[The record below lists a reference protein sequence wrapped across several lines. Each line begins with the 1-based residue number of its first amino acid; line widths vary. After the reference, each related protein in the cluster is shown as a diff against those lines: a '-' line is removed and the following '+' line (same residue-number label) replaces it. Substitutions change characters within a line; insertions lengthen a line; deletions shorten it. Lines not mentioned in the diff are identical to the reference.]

1 MTDEFLPDLVLFRK
15 EINRNGGFA
24 KQLFISAINIL
35 YGLDISKQ
43 TRKQKNWRNCVKKR
57 LIFKMAFKTLLSMR
71 CLSNSAA
78 LMATMASRQTPLP
91 PTTYHRKASIN

>member
-15 EINRNGGFA
+15 EIDETGGFT
-24 KQLFISAINIL
+24 KQLFVSKPKIL

-91 PTTYHRKASIN
+91 PTTYHRKANIN